1 MHGAT
6 IRIKRYRFQFG
17 YDIIT
22 ILANSIKMFVHA
34 LNVGYGQTDTDK
46 KKSWDFIKL
55 LFFFAEGSKLK
66 CTLK

>member
-6 IRIKRYRFQFG
+6 IKIKRYRFQFG

-46 KKSWDFIKL
+46 KKVGIL
-55 LFFFAEGSKLK
+55 
-66 CTLK
+66 